1 MTDKIELSKLSET
14 LASGTYEEVYS
25 SGKFKD

>member
-1 MTDKIELSKLSET
+1 MSDKIGASKLPEI